1 MGNSTL
7 SEIVKLVDTTDEK
20 LLKPETTIEKFPR
33 KIKKIWQIRRWQRAK
48 RNSGIVSVN
57 NNIWQQCANC
67 DYEKSEIISYYYDT
81 VINHIQNC
89 ASDLVLATY
98 FLGSSATNS
107 DLTLNF
113 LEEFSPN
120 AQGGTPFAPPILQ
133 YPVPDSGQMLD
144 FLISDYT
151 FNTLLYHFHRKG
163 IFAFRIGP
171 EIPVVGDLLNL
182 TCTADD
188 IDFDLSLELQ
198 DNKDSTNETISN
210 QTDSQDNRK
219 KRNTAM
225 DTLINFGICLGDIAP
240 GIREKNP
247 GKRTYIILKTNRA
260 PSVQF
265 QSANK
270 GTIVI
275 DFIIDAL
282 IFLDGTTTKVG
293 HLQIRT
299 VSAIIAQLIANRI
312 VAKVQIERMEFIDV
326 DKTFGLPSE
335 AFTNLSDLA
344 RGILTRAIN
353 KRLANGIPLTM
364 PQLGLPIQFQNIHF
378 QVIEHALF
386 ISTDVNI
393 PSLTHYLPY
402 QRFAGCPYYYQI
414 S

>member
-1 MGNSTL
+1 
-7 SEIVKLVDTTDEK
+7 
-20 LLKPETTIEKFPR
+20 
-33 KIKKIWQIRRWQRAK
+33 
-48 RNSGIVSVN
+48 
-57 NNIWQQCANC
+57 
-67 DYEKSEIISYYYDT
+67 
-81 VINHIQNC
+81 
-89 ASDLVLATY
+89 
-98 FLGSSATNS
+98 
-107 DLTLNF
+107 
-113 LEEFSPN
+113 
-120 AQGGTPFAPPILQ
+120 
-133 YPVPDSGQMLD
+133 
-144 FLISDYT
+144 
-151 FNTLLYHFHRKG
+151 
-163 IFAFRIGP
+163 
-171 EIPVVGDLLNL
+171 
-182 TCTADD
+182 
-188 IDFDLSLELQ
+188 
-198 DNKDSTNETISN
+198 
-210 QTDSQDNRK
+210 
-219 KRNTAM
+219 M

-270 GTIVI
+270 
-275 DFIIDAL
+275 
-282 IFLDGTTTKVG
+282 
-293 HLQIRT
+293 
-299 VSAIIAQLIANRI
+299 AQLIANRI